1 MPTSEIGAK
10 ISLPQARGERGF
22 TLVELMVAITI
33 IALLASV
40 VVLNLPDPR
49 GRLIDG
55 AERFAARARAA
66 QTAAIV
72 ESRDM
77 ALWVSPTGYGFERY
91 AEGAWAPVADPAFE
105 DRAWPEGAAVSVPA
119 SETGRTR
126 VVFDATGL
134 NEPLDV
140 SLARDGE
147 RIGVAIGADGTIDV
161 GG

>member
-1 MPTSEIGAK
+1 MVV
-10 ISLPQARGERGF
+10 
-22 TLVELMVAITI
+22 LVI
-33 IALLASV
+33 IALVASV
-40 VVLNLPDPR
+40 VVVTMPDPR

-77 ALWVSPTGYGFERY
+77 ALWVSSAGYGFEQR
-91 AEGAWAPVADPAFE
+91 AEGQWIAVAERPFE
-105 DRAWPEGAAVSVPA
+105 DRAWPEGAAVAGPA

-126 VVFDATGL
+126 IVFDATGL
-134 NEPLDV
+134 NDPLNI
-140 SLARDGE
+140 SLAREGE
-147 RIGVAIGADGTIDV
+147 RITVALGADGTIDV